1 MIRLC
6 MLRMMMALALRTAFS
21 KTSIN
26 LLASG
31 AMRVRRKLLTPVTS
45 LRQLRGVQIVVEIM
59 SAYNLYHWR

>member
-1 MIRLC
+1 
-6 MLRMMMALALRTAFS
+6 MALALRTAFS